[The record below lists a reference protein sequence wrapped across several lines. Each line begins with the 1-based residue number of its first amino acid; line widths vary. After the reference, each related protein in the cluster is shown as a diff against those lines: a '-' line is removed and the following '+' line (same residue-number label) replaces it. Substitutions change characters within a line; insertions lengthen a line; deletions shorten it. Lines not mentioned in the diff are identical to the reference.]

1 MNNFISTNRFL
12 APTIVTHP
20 LPINPVRVRGFY
32 HDTLLSPLEKTDLS
46 AAALFRTSV
55 TCLLTLELAVL
66 NTQLPSWIQLGLLFS
81 RKGALVDLAPRKP

>member
-1 MNNFISTNRFL
+1 MNNFIGTNRFL

-20 LPINPVRVRGFY
+20 LPINPMRVRGFY
-32 HDTLLSPLEKTDLS
+32 HDTFKLLSPLEKIDLS

-81 RKGALVDLAPRKP
+81 

>member
-1 MNNFISTNRFL
+1 MRM
-12 APTIVTHP
+12 
-20 LPINPVRVRGFY
+20 RGFF

-66 NTQLPSWIQLGLLFS
+66 NIQLPSWIQLGLLLACKS
-81 RKGALVDLAPRKP
+81 ALVELAPRKP